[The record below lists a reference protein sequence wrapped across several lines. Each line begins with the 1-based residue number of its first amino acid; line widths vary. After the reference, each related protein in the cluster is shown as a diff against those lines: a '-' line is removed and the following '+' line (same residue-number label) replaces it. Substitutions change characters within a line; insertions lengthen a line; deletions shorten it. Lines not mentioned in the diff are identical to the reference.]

1 MILRSQLNFLR
12 RFLYIFF
19 FSVIVFTGFGQAFS
33 VVGNILEKK
42 NEPAVGASVIIL
54 KSDSSFL
61 KGTTTNEAGN
71 FKLENIA
78 PANYILKISYLG
90 FSDHFKAIILKENMD
105 LGTTRLKSTI
115 KKLDE
120 IKIETDVV
128 MATQNEDT
136 TSYNSKAFK
145 TNKDA
150 TAEDLVTKMPGV
162 TIVDGKVQA
171 QGEDVQQVLV
181 DGKPFFGDD
190 ANSVLKN
197 LPAEVIEKVQVFD
210 KKSDQAQLTG
220 FDDGNTSKTI
230 NIVTKV
236 EFRNGVFGKAYG
248 GYGYS
253 DKYKAGA
260 VINRFKDK
268 QRLTVLVLSNNI
280 NEQNF
285 SSEDLLGVMS
295 SSGGSSR
302 SSRGGGRN
310 RTRGSGSQNSSES
323 FLVDIKNGIIA
334 TNAAGINYSDGWG
347 KKSSI
352 SAAYFFN
359 WTDNTANS
367 VLLREYIL
375 GGSKGLKYD
384 ESSFSRSNNYN
395 HRLNLRYECKLDSQ
409 STLAFQPRLSFQIN
423 EGLYNL
429 TGENTDSVLISS
441 TDNKYRSNLTGYN
454 ISLPLSFRHSFA
466 KKGRTFSIA
475 LNPTYSGSDGNS
487 KMQAFNSYYADT
499 TYADSLDQRS
509 FLNKSGLNSTSN
521 VTYTE
526 PLSRTGFLLLN
537 YMFTYNYSVSEK
549 NTYNLN
555 LVNYDYTLQD
565 TVLSN
570 IFDNTYS
577 AHSAGISYR
586 YQKEK
591 FNFSLGVNAQQAE
604 LSKEQ
609 KFPNMFNGSRT
620 FQSLL
625 PNARI
630 QYRFN
635 KKNNLRFNY
644 RSNNTPPS
652 VDQLQDVLNNSN
664 SLQLSTG
671 NPDLKQ
677 NFQNN
682 VFLRYSGVNTEKST
696 SLFVLVG
703 GTFTEDYI
711 GSSTIIADR
720 DTVVFNDIALAKGSQ
735 LTRPVNLDNYYTLR
749 FFFNYSFAIKK
760 LKSNLNI
767 NAGCNYNNIP
777 ALINNETNYSNTT
790 APSLG
795 LVLSSNVSEEVDFTV
810 SSNSSYNDVTNTLQ
824 PDQNSAYLQQNSK
837 VKLNINPKGGF
848 VFSAEYSNQYYS
860 GLSGGFNQNISLLN
874 ASVGYKFLKDK
885 KADLRLFVFDIL
897 GQNNSIQRN
906 ITETYI
912 EDTQTT
918 ILQRY
923 FMLTFTYNLKKYFQ
937 KETDRA
943 TDW

>member
-1 MILRSQLNFLR
+1 LLRVSYILFLS
-12 RFLYIFF
+12 FL
-19 FSVIVFTGFGQAFS
+19 VFTISGQTFFIEGKIQEQKS
-33 VVGNILEKK
+33 
-42 NEPAVGASVIIL
+42 EPAVGASVIIL
-54 KSDSSFL
+54 KRDSSFL
-61 KGTTTNEAGN
+61 KGTTTSETGN
-71 FKLENIA
+71 FKIENVEA
-78 PANYILKISYLG
+78 GTYILKISYLG
-90 FSDHFKAIILKENMD
+90 FSDQFKTLSINANVNI
-105 LGTTRLKSTI
+105 GTTQLTSTV

-120 IKIETDVV
+120 IKIETEAI
-128 MATQNEDT
+128 MATQSGDT

-162 TIVDGKVQA
+162 TVVDGKVQA
-171 QGEDVQQVLV
+171 QGEDVKQVLV

-197 LPAEVIEKVQVFD
+197 LPAEVIEQVQVFD

-220 FDDGNTSKTI
+220 FDDGNSSKTI
-230 NIVTKV
+230 NIVTKAQ
-236 EFRNGVFGKAYG
+236 FRNGVFGKAYG

-268 QRLTVLVLSNNI
+268 QRFTILVLSNNI

-295 SSGGSSR
+295 SSGGSSGNR
-302 SSRGGGRN
+302 SSRSSGRDRSRGG
-310 RTRGSGSQNSSES
+310 GSQNSSES

-334 TNAAGINYSDGWG
+334 TNAAGLNYSDDWG
-347 KKSSI
+347 KRSSV

-367 VLLREYIL
+367 ILAREYIL
-375 GGSKGLKYD
+375 GGNKGLKYD
-384 ESSFSRSNNYN
+384 ENSFSRSNNYN
-395 HRLNLRYECKLDSQ
+395 HRLNLKYECKLDSQ
-409 STLAFQPRLSFQIN
+409 STITFQPRLSFQIN
-423 EGLYNL
+423 EGQNDLY
-429 TGENTDSVLISS
+429 GENTDSVLISS

-454 ISLPLSFRHSFA
+454 ISVPLSFRHSFA
-466 KKGRTFSIA
+466 KKGRTFSVA
-475 LNPTYSGSDGNS
+475 LNPTYNGSTGNS
-487 KMQAFNSYYADT
+487 KMQAFNSYYTDT
-499 TYADSLDQRS
+499 AYVDSLDQRS
-509 FLNKSGLNSTSN
+509 FLNKTGLNSTSN
-521 VTYTE
+521 ITYTE
-526 PLSRTGFLLLN
+526 PLSKTSFLSLN
-537 YMFTYNYSVSEK
+537 YIFTYNYSSSEK
-549 NTYNLN
+549 NTYNRD
-555 LVNYDYTLQD
+555 LVNYDYNMQD

-570 IFDNTYS
+570 VFDNTYL
-577 AHSAGISYR
+577 AHAAGISYR

-591 FNFSLGVNAQQAE
+591 FNFSIGVNAQQAE
-604 LSKEQ
+604 LHKEQ
-609 KFPNMFNGSRT
+609 KFPSAFSGGRT

-625 PNARI
+625 PNAQF

-635 KKNNLRFNY
+635 KKDNLRFNY

-671 NPDLKQ
+671 NPDLEQ

-682 VFLRYSGVNTEKST
+682 FSLRYSGVNTEKST

-703 GTFTEDYI
+703 GTYTDAYI
-711 GSSTIIADR
+711 GSSTIVADR
-720 DTVVFNDIALAKGSQ
+720 DTIVLNDIVLAKGSQ
-735 LTRPVNLDNYYTLR
+735 LTRPVNLDNYYNLR
-749 FFFNYSFAIKK
+749 FFINYSFAIKK
-760 LKSNLNI
+760 LRSNLNI

-795 LVLSSNVSEEVDFTV
+795 LVLSSNISEEIDFTV

-848 VFSAEYSNQYYS
+848 VFSAEYNNQYYS

-874 ASVGYKFLKDK
+874 AAVGYKFLKDK
-885 KADLRLFVFDIL
+885 RADLRLFVFDIL

-923 FMLTFTYNLKKYFQ
+923 FMLTFTYNIKKYFQ
-937 KETDRA
+937 KEADKA
-943 TDW
+943 KEQ